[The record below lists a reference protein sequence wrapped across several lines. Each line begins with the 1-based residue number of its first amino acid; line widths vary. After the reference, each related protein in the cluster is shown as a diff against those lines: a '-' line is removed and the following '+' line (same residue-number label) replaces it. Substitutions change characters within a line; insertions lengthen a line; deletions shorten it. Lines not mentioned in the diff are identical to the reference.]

1 MFILMSNQRGTSSFL
16 FNGSF
21 KKWFREKNSTTQI
34 GSDGQGKKI
43 SINKG
48 TKSIWI
54 VKKSFIGIPHKNK
67 ILVVN
72 RGTRRLKL

>member
-48 TKSIWI
+48 TKSI
-54 VKKSFIGIPHKNK
+54 
-67 ILVVN
+67 
-72 RGTRRLKL
+72 